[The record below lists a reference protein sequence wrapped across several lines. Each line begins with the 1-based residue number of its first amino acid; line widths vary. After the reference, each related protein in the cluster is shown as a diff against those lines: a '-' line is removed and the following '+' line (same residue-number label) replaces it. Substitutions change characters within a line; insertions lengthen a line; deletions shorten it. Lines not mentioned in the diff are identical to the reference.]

1 MDTLLRRVGIY
12 GIALAV
18 LVTGFFLWRERVA
31 RGQVVAQTFLFT
43 WPGDDG
49 NVGTASS
56 LELRWSRNA
65 IAGTDTLSW
74 WNAATR
80 WTGTYP
86 TPKVAGTADSVIVLG
101 LPNDTV
107 LYAAMK
113 ACDEV
118 PNCSGFSN
126 IAVGK
131 TKDFV
136 PPGRVS
142 DLRFGALLKRLFRVR
157 EALAAE
163 PDPPA
168 VIQDLRTRDE
178 NPIDRLAIAGV

>member
-1 MDTLLRRVGIY
+1 MLKRFAIGAL
-12 GIALAV
+12 ALAV
-18 LVTGFFLWRERVA
+18 LVGGFFLYRARVA
-31 RGQVVAQTFLFT
+31 RGQVVSQTFLFT

-65 IAGTDTLSW
+65 IAGADTLSW

-80 WTGTYP
+80 WTGAYP
-86 TPKVAGTADSVIVLG
+86 VPKIAGTADSVIVLG

-107 LYAAMK
+107 IYAIAK
-113 ACDEV
+113 VCDEV

-126 IAVGK
+126 VAVGK

-136 PPGRVS
+136 PPTPLGN
-142 DLRFGALLKRLFRVR
+142 LRFGALLERLFRPGA
-157 EALAAE
+157 ALAAE
-163 PDPPA
+163 WAPPA
-168 VIQDLRTRDE
+168 AIGDLRMRDE
-178 NPIDRLAIAGV
+178 KPIDRLAARRV